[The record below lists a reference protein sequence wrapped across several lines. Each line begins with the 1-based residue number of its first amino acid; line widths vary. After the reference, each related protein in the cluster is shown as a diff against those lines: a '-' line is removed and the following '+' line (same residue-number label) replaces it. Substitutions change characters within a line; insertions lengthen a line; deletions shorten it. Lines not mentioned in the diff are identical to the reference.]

1 MQAIIRRKQAGV
13 ALVTALLITAIA
25 TVTAVSMAARQQL
38 DMRRTTNVLGSDQAY
53 LFALGVEEWAK
64 QILVKDRKK
73 SGTDHLKEDWAT
85 ILPPITVEGALLS
98 GSIEDLQGR
107 YNLNNLV
114 KNGAASAADIT
125 RFKRLLQALGIDS
138 RIALAVVDWMDTNEE
153 LGFPDGA
160 EDNEY
165 LGRIPPYR
173 TPNRPMASPSELL
186 LVQGVDRKIY
196 DVLAQHVTTLPIRTT
211 INVNTA
217 TVPVLM
223 TLLEG
228 MSQSEAEQLIE
239 ARGDGGYK
247 DINAFMNQGVLKD
260 KKENIGGISVA
271 SNHFMISANVRF
283 ERAQTQLYSLLSRAD
298 DASTQII
305 MRAQGA
311 Y

>member
-1 MQAIIRRKQAGV
+1 MLAIHRQQSGV
-13 ALVTALLITAIA
+13 ALVTALLVTAIA

-38 DMRRTTNVLGSDQAY
+38 DMRRTANMLGSDQAY

-64 QILVKDRKK
+64 QILVRDRKD
-73 SGTDHLKEDWAT
+73 GNIDHLKEDWAT

-114 KNGAASAADIT
+114 KDGSVSTADVDQ
-125 RFKRLLQALGIDS
+125 FKRLLQALGIDD
-138 RIALAVVDWMDTNEE
+138 RIALAVVDWMDADEE

-165 LGRIPPYR
+165 LGRTPPYR

-186 LVQGVDRKIY
+186 LVQGIDRKIY
-196 DVLAQHVTTLPIRTT
+196 DALAPHVTTLPTRTM

-217 TVPVLM
+217 TAPVLM
-223 TLLEG
+223 SLLEG

-239 ARGDGGYK
+239 ARGDEGYK
-247 DINAFMNQGVLKD
+247 DINAFMVQDVLKD
-260 KKENIGGISVA
+260 KKENIGGISV
-271 SNHFMISANVRF
+271 SSTHFMVSANVRF
-283 ERAQTQLYSLLSRAD
+283 ERAQTQLYSLISRAD
-298 DASTQII
+298 DTTTQVI
-305 MRAQGA
+305 MRTQGA